1 VSHGRPRAGPTPLSE
16 TADLLLRGARL
27 TDRDGLVDVAVAGQ
41 RIVGID
47 TTARSARESIDVGG
61 RLVTPGLV
69 ESHIHLDKALLGDR
83 VVSTAGTLEEAIRLT
98 GEAKRAF
105 TVDDI
110 RDRARRVLDVAVQA
124 GTTAMRSHVEVD
136 PIVGLAGLEAL
147 LPLREEYA
155 PALDLQLCAFPQ
167 EGIVKA
173 PGTEALL
180 RRALT
185 LGADL
190 VGGCPY
196 NDSDGLEHI
205 RIVFALATAFGVD
218 ADFHVDFADEPE
230 HLHVRE
236 IAAQTV
242 RAGWQGRVAVGHL
255 TELAAVPGFRQDEII
270 AEIAAAGVGVIC
282 LPATDLYL
290 MGRRD
295 DGNVRRGLTPVRRL
309 LDAGVPVALASNNVR
324 NPFTP
329 VGTADLSH
337 MAFVAAVAAHMG
349 TPADLRALLTTITL
363 HPARLLRLPDY
374 GLAPGCYADLVVW
387 DCAQPEDVVAV
398 LPPRRLVIKRGRVT
412 IEAHHE
418 VRQRWREPH
427 GAVLSSERSGHRTMR

>member
-1 VSHGRPRAGPTPLSE
+1 MVSE
-16 TADLLLRGARL
+16 TADLLLCGACL
-27 TDRDGLVDVAVAGQ
+27 PDRDGLVNIA
-41 RIVGID
+41 IVGERIAGID
-47 TTARSARESIDVGG
+47 IVPRTARATIDLGG

-69 ESHIHLDKALLGDR
+69 ESHIHLDKALLDDR
-83 VVSTAGTLEEAIRLT
+83 MTATAGTLEEALRLT
-98 GEAKRAF
+98 GEAKRVF
-105 TVDDI
+105 TVEDI
-110 RDRARRVLDVAVQA
+110 RGRARRVLDLAVRA
-124 GTTAMRSHVEVD
+124 GTTAMRTHVEVD
-136 PIVGLAGLEAL
+136 PIVGLAGIEAM

-155 PALDLQLCAFPQ
+155 PALDLQLCAFAQ

-173 PGTEALL
+173 PGTEGLL

-185 LGADL
+185 MGADL

-218 ADFHVDFADEPE
+218 ADFHVDFADEPD

-236 IAAQTV
+236 IAAHTV

-255 TELAAVPGFRQDEII
+255 SELSAVPAFRQDEIVK
-270 AEIAAAGVGVIC
+270 EIAAAGVGVIC

-295 DGNVRRGLTPVRRL
+295 EHNVRRGLTPVRRL
-309 LDAGVPVALASNNVR
+309 LAAGVPVALASNNIR

-349 TPADLRALLTTITL
+349 TPEDLRALLAAITL

-374 GLAPGCYADLVVW
+374 GVAVGCRADLVVW
-387 DCAQPEDVVAV
+387 DCARPEETVTT
-398 LPPRRLVIKRGRVT
+398 LPRRTLVVKRGRVT
-412 IEAHHE
+412 LETRLDVVE
-418 VRQRWREPH
+418 RWR
-427 GAVLSSERSGHRTMR
+427 

>member
-1 VSHGRPRAGPTPLSE
+1 VSHGRLLAGPTTVSE
-16 TADLLLRGARL
+16 TVDLLLRGARL
-27 TDRDGLVDVAVAGQ
+27 PDRDALVDIAIAGA
-41 RIVGID
+41 RIVGVD
-47 TTARSARESIDVGG
+47 GVARTARQTIDLGG

-69 ESHIHLDKALLGDR
+69 ESHIHLDKALLTDR
-83 VVSTAGTLEEAIRLT
+83 VTTTAGTLEEAIRLT

-110 RDRARRVLDVAVQA
+110 RDRARRVLDLAVRA

-136 PIVGLAGLEAL
+136 PIVGLLGMEAM

-155 PALDLQLCAFPQ
+155 PALDLQLCAFAQ

-173 PGTEALL
+173 PGTEGLL

-185 LGADL
+185 MGADL
-190 VGGCPY
+190 IGGCPY
-196 NDSDGLEHI
+196 NDTDGLEHI

-236 IAAQTV
+236 IAAQTLQ
-242 RAGWQGRVAVGHL
+242 AGWQGRVAVGHL
-255 TELAAVPGFRQDEII
+255 TELAAVPLFRQDELI
-270 AEIAAAGVGVIC
+270 AEIAGAGLGVIC

-290 MGRRD
+290 MGRGD
-295 DGNVRRGLTPVRRL
+295 EANVRRGLTPVRRL
-309 LDAGVPVALASNNVR
+309 LQAGVPVALASNNIR
-324 NPFTP
+324 NAFTP

-349 TPADLRALLTTITL
+349 TPDDLRALLACITL
-363 HPARLLRLPDY
+363 HPARILRLPDY

-387 DCAQPEDVVAV
+387 DCDQPEDAVAT
-398 LPPRRLVIKRGRVT
+398 LPPRTLVVKRGRVT
-412 IEAHHE
+412 IEARREIVDH
-418 VRQRWREPH
+418 WR
-427 GAVLSSERSGHRTMR
+427 GAR

>member
-1 VSHGRPRAGPTPLSE
+1 MSE
-16 TADLLLRGARL
+16 TVDLLLRGARL
-27 TDRDGLVDVAVAGQ
+27 LDRDGLVDVAIAGDRIAGVDTVA
-41 RIVGID
+41 R
-47 TTARSARESIDVGG
+47 TARETIDLGG

-69 ESHIHLDKALLGDR
+69 ESHIHLDKALLDDR
-83 VVSTAGTLEEAIRLT
+83 VVSTTGTLEEAIRLT

-105 TVDDI
+105 TVEDI
-110 RDRARRVLDVAVQA
+110 QARARRVLDMAVRA

-136 PIVGLAGLEAL
+136 PIMGLTGMEAM

-155 PALDLQLCAFPQ
+155 PALDLQLCAFAQ

-173 PGTEALL
+173 PGTEGLL

-185 LGADL
+185 MGADL

-196 NDSDGLEHI
+196 NDTDGLEHI

-218 ADFHVDFADEPE
+218 ADFHADFADEPE

-236 IAAQTV
+236 IASQTV
-242 RAGWQGRVAVGHL
+242 RAGWQGRVVVGHL
-255 TELAAVPGFRQDEII
+255 SELSAVPGYRQDEII
-270 AEIAAAGVGVIC
+270 AEIAGAGVGVIC

-295 DGNVRRGLTPVRRL
+295 ESNVRRGLTPVRRL
-309 LDAGVPVALASNNVR
+309 LAAGVPVALASNNIR

-329 VGTADLSH
+329 VGTADLVH

-349 TPADLRALLTTITL
+349 TPADLRALLAAITL

-374 GLAPGCYADLVVW
+374 GLAPGCRADLAVW
-387 DCAQPEDVVAV
+387 DCARAEDAVATMA
-398 LPPRRLVIKRGRVT
+398 PRTLVIKRGRVT

-418 VRQRWREPH
+418 VHERWR
-427 GAVLSSERSGHRTMR
+427 